1 MSIMRN
7 LGIAL
12 LVGVLLA
19 MLAASIWYAYGLWT
33 AVDTGALPT
42 DVVVAMIGGVL
53 FSIVVGGG
61 LMALL
66 FYSHRHGYDDAAGGE
81 RRD

>member
-1 MSIMRN
+1 MRN
-7 LGIAL
+7 LGMAL

-33 AVDTGALPT
+33 AVETADLP
-42 DVVVAMIGGVL
+42 VELYVAMAGGVL

-66 FYSHRHGYDDAAGGE
+66 FYSHRHGYDDAASGE